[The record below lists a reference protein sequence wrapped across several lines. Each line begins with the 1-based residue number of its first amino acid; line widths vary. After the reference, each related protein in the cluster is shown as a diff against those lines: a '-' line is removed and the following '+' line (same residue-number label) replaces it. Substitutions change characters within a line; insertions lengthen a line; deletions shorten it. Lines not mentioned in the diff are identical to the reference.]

1 MKLFLTGLLCL
12 LSFWGQA
19 KTPTVITDLQDRKVT
34 VNLPVEKLFLVD
46 SRDILPVDIAAGK
59 SGISRIAGWSDS
71 LTQYAPDLKE
81 AYFSVL
87 PELEKIPT
95 LKKTRE
101 AGLQVEKLIEL
112 APEVIIMHK
121 ANYGAMRDSQILPQ
135 LEAAGIQVIFI
146 DFRMDIEKNT
156 PKSILLLGELL
167 GTKERASQFAQ
178 LYQAKLA
185 AIETQ
190 LSPPFPSILIEANA
204 GLFGDSCCQLYGRSG
219 YGELASLAGGN
230 NLVADN
236 FPAKGAESSI
246 ENIIT
251 LNPEFYFLTGADWHN
266 FNRRSIAVRLGYR
279 ANKSDAQKQL
289 AVLLDRQG
297 ISSLTSV
304 KEKRVMAIYH
314 NFYNNPMNIFAIEA
328 MAKFMHPE
336 RFSTLNP
343 EQNLTDFQQQF
354 TQLRTDGVFW
364 VTLPLK

>member
-12 LSFWGQA
+12 LSFWAQA
-19 KTPTVITDLQDRKVT
+19 KTPTVITDLQGREIT

-46 SRDILPVDIAAGK
+46 SRDILSVDIAAGK
-59 SGISRIAGWSDS
+59 AGISRIVGWSDS
-71 LTQYAPDLKE
+71 LTQYAPDLKD

-112 APEVIIMHK
+112 MPDVIIMHK

-135 LEAAGIQVIFI
+135 LEAAGIKVVFI

-251 LNPEFYFLTGADWHN
+251 LNPEFYLLTGADWHN
-266 FNRRSIAVRLGYR
+266 FNRRSLAVSLGYN
-279 ANKSDAQKQL
+279 ANKANAQKQL
-289 AVLLDRQG
+289 SALMDRQG
-297 ISSLTSV
+297 ISSLTAV

-336 RFSTLNP
+336 LFSTLNP
-343 EQNLTDFQQQF
+343 EQNLIDFQQQF
-354 TQLRTDGVFW
+354 TEIRETGVFW
-364 VTLPLK
+364 ISL

>member
-12 LSFWGQA
+12 LSFWVQA
-19 KTPTVITDLQDRKVT
+19 KTPTVITDLQGREVT

-59 SGISRIAGWSDS
+59 SGISRITGWSDS

-146 DFRMDIEKNT
+146 DFRMDIVKNT

-167 GTKERASQFAQ
+167 GTQERSAQFAA
-178 LYQAKLA
+178 LYQEKLS
-185 AIETQ
+185 AIESQ
-190 LSPPFPSILIEANA
+190 LTEPFPSVLIEANA
-204 GLFGDSCCQLYGRSG
+204 GLFADNCCQLYGRSG
-219 YGELASLAGGN
+219 YGVLASLAGGN
-230 NLVADN
+230 NLVADS

-251 LNPEFYFLTGADWHN
+251 LNPEFYFLTGADWQN

>member
-19 KTPTVITDLQDRKVT
+19 KTPTVITDLQGREVT

-71 LTQYAPDLKE
+71 LTQYAPDLKQ

-87 PELEKIPT
+87 PELDKIPT

-112 APEVIIMHK
+112 MPDVVIMHK

-146 DFRMDIEKNT
+146 DFRMDIAKNT
-156 PKSILLLGELL
+156 PKSILLLGKLL
-167 GTKERASQFAQ
+167 GTQERAEQFAK
-178 LYQAKLA
+178 LYQEKLD
-185 AIETQ
+185 AIESQ
-190 LSPPFPSILIEANA
+190 LAQPFPAVLIEANA
-204 GLFGDSCCQLYGRSG
+204 GLFSDNCCQLYGRSG
-219 YGELASLAGGN
+219 YGSLAALAGGN
-230 NLVADN
+230 NLVADS

-251 LNPEFYFLTGADWHN
+251 LNPEYYLLTGADWHN
-266 FNRRSIAVRLGYR
+266 FNRRSLAVSLGYN
-279 ANKSDAQKQL
+279 ANKANVQKQL
-289 AVLLDRQG
+289 SVLMDRQG
-297 ISSLTSV
+297 ISSLTAV

-336 RFSTLNP
+336 RFSALNP
-343 EQNLTDFQQQF
+343 EQNLVEFQNQF
-354 TQLRTDGVFW
+354 TEIRETGVFW
-364 VTLPLK
+364 VSL